1 MVATLG
7 PIETPFGERPPPPSK
22 LDDVD
27 TEFAESLRA
36 PPRRGELRGQQSL
49 ALQAVEKRDA
59 EHAREVVIARS
70 RCLQVRTDEGLL
82 ERARRPAGGDNRER
96 FDRGRDVWEGQPVEA
111 LAAVC

>member
-70 RCLQVRTDEGLL
+70 RCLQV
-82 ERARRPAGGDNRER
+82 
-96 FDRGRDVWEGQPVEA
+96 
-111 LAAVC
+111 